1 MSGKRIALIFSIF
14 CGIGVVLFAL
24 VWRTKGTLSAVVGI
38 IAALFVIGSLKW
50 LEKAIDEWYK
60 QKRATKKLE
69 DEVYTKPDL
78 KQHWNSAN
86 QSLEITDTSPPP
98 PFTPQINLRAKQKLS
113 WIFGILT
120 LLGAVLGLW
129 GDKLPAPFKSV
140 AMGLGIPMTF
150 WGIFMF
156 AAVRE
161 KSKPEK
167 PAQDFSHLWSNRPVF
182 RRNILLIGL
191 LSFVVGFTG
200 IVLAPPPPNAAPML
214 IATLIGLFIIHLFNL
229 FYIQFSQQ
237 NAVPGFWAGW
247 STGEKRLKKF
257 VDVAIVVLLIV
268 GFPILSILMSN
279 FIHELYFSL
288 VFAGVGLLVGYF
300 VHDFLKNRFEGMN
313 DADERKWEILLK
325 VYTCCLILTL
335 CTAAFFN
342 RKTADYAT
350 ETRKYPVADKSK
362 TRKGKTYLWLE
373 IDGKNK
379 RFEPNLTEW
388 EDAQIGDSLP
398 VLVGKGRLGF
408 EVILQYGV
416 PPADSSFHK

>member
-1 MSGKRIALIFSIF
+1 MNGKMIAITFFIFF
-14 CGIGVVLFAL
+14 GIGVALFAL
-24 VWRTKGTLSAVVGI
+24 VWRMKGTLSAVVGI
-38 IAALFVIGSLKW
+38 LAALIVIGSLKW
-50 LEKAIDEWYK
+50 LEKAIDGWYK

-69 DEVYTKPDL
+69 DEVCTKPGL
-78 KQHWNSAN
+78 IQQWNSAN
-86 QSLEITDTSPPP
+86 QPWKVTGALPAS
-98 PFTPQINLRAKQKLS
+98 PFTPQIDLRVKQKLS
-113 WIFGILT
+113 WIFGSLT

-129 GDKLPAPFKSV
+129 GDKLPEPFKSV
-140 AMGLGIPMTF
+140 AMGAGLPLF
-150 WGIFMF
+150 LWGIFMF

-161 KSKPEK
+161 KPKHEK
-167 PAQDFSHLWSNRPVF
+167 PTQDFSYLWSSRPVF

-200 IVLAPPPPNAAPML
+200 IVLTPPPPDAAPML

-268 GFPILSILMSN
+268 GFPILSILMSD

-325 VYTCCLILTL
+325 IYICCLILTL
-335 CTAAFFN
+335 CTAAFVN
-342 RKTADYAT
+342 KKTAVYAT
-350 ETRKYPVADKSK
+350 ETRKYLVTDKSK
-362 TRKGKTYLWLE
+362 TRKGKNYLWLE
-373 IDGKNK
+373 IYGKNK
-379 RFEPNLTEW
+379 RFEPNSQEW
-388 EDAQIGDSLP
+388 EQAQVGDSLA
-398 VLVGKGRLGF
+398 VLVGKGSLGF
-408 EVILQYGV
+408 DVILQFGIS
-416 PPADSSFHK
+416 PADSSLHK